1 MLKLIIPLIFTLLLP
16 IINKKHAWLHCI
28 LILLFLRTSLIITFQ
43 PRFFKYRLSWNI
55 LLIDALSIPIII
67 LTLWISSLIILSS
80 YKIYINSSAPKFYLL
95 TIIILSIILLIAF
108 SSSNLLAFYIR
119 FETALI
125 PTLFIILIWGVQPER
140 LQAASY
146 FIIYTITASLPLLFS
161 IILIFKQNNSLS
173 ILISFWTVPSTTTL
187 NSYWW
192 LITILAFLV
201 KIPIYTTHLWL
212 PKAHVEAPVAGS
224 IVLAAILLKLG
235 RYGFLRLSD
244 IFPFLNIRILPI
256 ISAIAIIGTIIT
268 RFICTRQHDIKALI
282 AYASVSHIGLLI
294 SASLRST
301 IWGWQGALAIMISH
315 GICSSAIFSS
325 INIIYETSNSR
336 RLFVIKGL
344 ITIFP
349 RYSIWLFLILIANI
363 AAPPSINLITEIILI
378 GTITSISIKFTFIL
392 AITTFLSAVYSL
404 YLFSASQHGNFSNHL
419 NPLNYISMR
428 NMLILLLHTIPLFTL
443 STRIDLITLWC

>member
-1 MLKLIIPLIFTLLLP
+1 MLKIIIPLVLTLLLP
-16 IINKKHAWLHCI
+16 TISIKHSWLHSTLTIFLIRTVLIIN
-28 LILLFLRTSLIITFQ
+28 FQ
-43 PRFFKYRLSWNI
+43 PSFYKYILSWNF
-55 LLIDALSIPIII
+55 LFIDALSMPIIV
-67 LTLWISSLIILSS
+67 LTLWIGSLIILSS
-80 YKIYINSSAPKFYLL
+80 YKIRINSHNPNFFLL
-95 TIIILSIILLIAF
+95 TIIVLSITLLIAF
-108 SSSNLLAFYIR
+108 SRSNLLIFYIR

-146 FIIYTITASLPLLFS
+146 FILYTVTASLPLLFRL
-161 IILIFKQNNSLS
+161 IIIYKYNNSLS
-173 ILISFWTVPSTTTL
+173 IVIAFWKTPTTL
-187 NSYWW
+187 STDYYWW

-235 RYGFLRLSD
+235 RYGFIRLSE
-244 IFPFLNIRILPI
+244 IFSFINNQLLPA
-256 ISAIAIIGTIIT
+256 ISAVSIIGTVIT

-294 SASLRST
+294 TAGLRST
-301 IWGWQGALAIMISH
+301 IWGWQGALAIIISH

-336 RLFVIKGL
+336 RLFIIKGL
-344 ITIFP
+344 ITIIP
-349 RYSIWLFLILIANI
+349 RYSLWLFLILIANI
-363 AAPPSINLITEIILI
+363 AAPPTINLITEIILI
-378 GTITSISIKFTFIL
+378 ATITSISLKFTIIL
-392 AITTFLSAVYSL
+392 AITAFLSAVYSL
-404 YLFSASQHGNFSNHL
+404 YLFSSSQHGSFPTHI
-419 NPLNYISMR
+419 NPINYITRR
-428 NMLILLLHTIPLFTL
+428 NILILFLHTTPLFIL